1 MGSDIEG
8 TVDDNLDRIRRM
20 MQWGEKSGAI
30 EEVETLFRQLVAT
43 EFLLQEK
50 VEEVAKLRRYLDEH
64 KAPTP

>member
-20 MQWGEKSGAI
+20 MQCGEKSGAI

-43 EFLLQEK
+43 EFLL
-50 VEEVAKLRRYLDEH
+50 
-64 KAPTP
+64 